1 MTDPAHGTRLLALM
15 ALATLL
21 AVSLGTWVLKAGRR
35 RWLESGRR
43 GTLSVFQLG
52 LRWVHAVIFQ
62 DRPMP
67 RGVHLYPS

>member
-1 MTDPAHGTRLLALM
+1 MALM

-21 AVSLGTWVLKAGRR
+21 AVSLGTWVLKSGRR

-43 GTLSVFQLG
+43 RTLSVFQLG
-52 LRWVHAVIFQ
+52 LRWLHAAIFQ
-62 DRPMP
+62 ERPMP